1 MVGPMVV
8 GDIGSIEL
16 EGSPQSAG
24 QQRQTAQSTPTPKCI
39 QGTELYMGQIR
50 MAVLLRAHWKRGRVN
65 RCVGGQPELWDPR
78 KQGLMALGKLRW
90 YLQEVGEEAWV
101 IRWWWW
107 WGRRRWRQRL
117 L

>member
-1 MVGPMVV
+1 MVV

-50 MAVLLRAHWKRGRVN
+50 MVVLVRAQAGSTAVW
-65 RCVGGQPELWDPR
+65 VGNQSYGVLEN
-78 KQGLMALGKLRW
+78 KA
-90 YLQEVGEEAWV
+90 
-101 IRWWWW
+101 
-107 WGRRRWRQRL
+107 
-117 L
+117 